1 MNIGMKVSLFV
12 VNFEELWFI
21 LSSLVLFLLFI
32 VVQLACEQCD
42 QVTDA
47 DGTAAVAVPMLSLRL
62 FSNCFK
68 GGPGSL
74 EAVTANLVR

>member
-1 MNIGMKVSLFV
+1 MTKMYLTVSYSLIFFV
-12 VNFEELWFI
+12 VL
-21 LSSLVLFLLFI
+21 
-32 VVQLACEQCD
+32 QLALGQCN

-47 DGTAAVAVPMLSLRL
+47 DGTAAVAIPMLSLRL

-74 EAVTANLVR
+74 EAVAANLAR